1 MKEIEEAILK
11 INWKLNLNLEL
22 RKQFKEIFYL
32 WFHKG
37 YDEWFWAKSDIIS
50 DK

>member
-11 INWKLNLNLEL
+11 INWELNLDNKL
-22 RKQFKEIFYL
+22 RKQFKEIYFL

-37 YDEWFWAKSDIIS
+37 YNEWFWAKSDIVS
-50 DK
+50 YK